1 MCERDAAGKL
11 KKGVKVQLRP
21 AAPREERKEMAK
33 DISLTLKD
41 WLALE
46 KITNYWRFDAPPRAK
61 KYLNGLHDK
70 IVAHAELAEM
80 QERAR

>member
-1 MCERDAAGKL
+1 MT
-11 KKGVKVQLRP
+11 
-21 AAPREERKEMAK
+21 K

-46 KITNYWRFDAPPRAK
+46 KITNYWRFDASPRAK
-61 KYLNGLHDK
+61 KYLNELHDK